1 VYYDAMSKI
10 RIEKRNVSRILNK
23 LIYFSNK
30 KIDHSDME
38 IIENYNLSVEQL
50 KESLIIKQVREINK
64 TKIYKVKPVEIGILF
79 EES

>member
-1 VYYDAMSKI
+1 
-10 RIEKRNVSRILNK
+10 
-23 LIYFSNK
+23 
-30 KIDHSDME
+30 ME

-50 KESLIIKQVREINK
+50 KESLIIKQVREINT